1 MMAERRGSWIE
12 RVAEA
17 AGATAGALAMWLS
30 VHPGQ
35 EQPKLPP
42 VDEDDEDYNPLNE
55 PEDEG
60 LPPVVERAFERL
72 GLRGGRVHERS
83 EGLYAMY
90 KLLKVLGLSD
100 AEIAKLVLQR
110 AGDQVDEGLDRVHPT
125 DARVVFEAIENTL
138 VRAAEEVDSR
148 LEMRGDLIRRVR
160 EGALAARAGR
170 EETLAVLE
178 RGVAQGREQLRRVL
192 KNLSR
197 DDAE

>member
-1 MMAERRGSWIE
+1 MAERGGSWIE
-12 RVAEA
+12 RVVEA

-60 LPPVVERAFERL
+60 LPPVVKRAFERL